1 MGALAKVDLWKAAR
15 EVQTL
20 KEAHEAL
27 GKLQPAPSSA
37 PAVQRDYYLR
47 SAVIYAQV
55 AEIDRGHHHEAL
67 YWSARERAKGEK
79 IGADKE

>member
-1 MGALAKVDLWKAAR
+1 MAATTKVDPWAAAR
-15 EVQTL
+15 DVRTL

-37 PAVQRDYYLR
+37 PAVLRDYYLR

-67 YWSARERAKGEK
+67 YWSAREREKGDRL
-79 IGADKE
+79 GAS